1 MKEKLKNRFVSLLAL
16 ALFALCACDSDKDNQ
31 QETVPAANMEV
42 DNTSVTLLQGDEITV
57 NVISGNG
64 NYSVKSFDETIA
76 TAQVEDKQVT
86 IKATEDSEL
95 DENNQAETT
104 ILVIDGRKKVARVQV
119 KVGKLWPLT
128 VNVPTVDNPIDE
140 KETLDLFIGETT
152 TVKILTGNGDYNIST
167 SEGADECI
175 EMGELSGQVFTISAK
190 KETGDEP
197 VYITISDKKG
207 QSVIIPVVV
216 KIVDLTLDAYEANF
230 AEPDAAAQYIGIE
243 KGNGGYSFSYQVDGS
258 APVQEATIV
267 EASETNNTITLKP
280 KSYGTVKVIV
290 TDQKGASKEIT
301 VKVNPYAIKLEND
314 ATSLELNGFETEKSV
329 TIARGNGGY
338 TLAALTDDNKKYLEE
353 ATIDSGKLQVKA
365 KWMGTTTLTL
375 SDAAG
380 QTLKIPVTVNT
391 MAAKLEGDRCFR
403 IDIKNYVKNHAEM
416 DKMQQITFEMVFYP
430 TYSRSLQSFIGLEG
444 VFLLR
449 CEGGKDENLRFEI
462 ATKIHKD
469 PTNLS
474 GSTYNDPRFRSQQT
488 MKNDRQKNG
497 QWYHLAIVFDGTQS
511 STKEAYKMYIN
522 GVREELSPA
531 STDYADVKPDPYLV
545 LSEVKGDEALM
556 IGRSGNSEWRL
567 GYCAVAQARMWKTA
581 RTADQI
587 KSDMCRFYTPT
598 EAASN
603 ENLIGYWVPGN
614 GTASVATFGN
624 YGSAGSELDAV
635 VYNNGSSI
643 SKTTFPD
650 RYKAVECPHAY

>member
-1 MKEKLKNRFVSLLAL
+1 MKEKLKNRFVPLLAL

>member
-86 IKATEDSEL
+86 IKATKDSEL